1 MRLLKV
7 IALIATV
14 SAMAACSTAP
24 NCEELAPYE
33 LAEGGKRIDAPDDLS
48 KLPIDKE
55 MSIPEASP
63 RPPRERTAACLDRPP
78 TLRINDEED
87 EDDEEDEVEE
97 EA

>member
-7 IALIATV
+7 LALISTLF
-14 SAMAACSTAP
+14 AMAACSTAP
-24 NCEELAPYE
+24 NCEELARYE

-48 KLPIDKE
+48 SLPADKE

-87 EDDEEDEVEE
+87 EEEEEEE